1 MITVGSRVGGYAVL
15 RELGR
20 GGMGR
25 VYLAQ
30 HNRIERRAA
39 IKVLLPELTTQA
51 TVLERFF
58 TEARAT
64 SSIRHPGI
72 VEVFDCDVVD
82 EHAFIVMEYLE
93 GESLASYIRRISG
106 LTRDLPFA
114 LGLVGQI
121 AQALAA
127 AHACGIVH
135 RDLKPDNVFLCVS
148 PTSPRVVVKV
158 LDFGI
163 AKLLQRTDTTET
175 RPGTVMGTPAYM
187 SPEQCRGGT
196 RVIDARSDIYSL
208 GCILYEAICGRR
220 TFMRDGLGEMLLA
233 QVMDR
238 PESPLSLVPD
248 LPLRVNTLVMR
259 MLAKEPSARPQT
271 MDEVLGEII
280 KCLKGIGTQVPLGE
294 IVPAVPVTLQQSA
307 RSAAA
312 DNDERVTSLPP
323 APATPPALAAALD
336 SASRP
341 VSASP
346 PPGSSEAPQSSPA
359 SPPASDQA
367 PEDAVPGDTRLGFGG
382 ARMGIRGTQFLPP
395 AETGDTEFQEAGL
408 TPIPTTF
415 RETVGEALPR
425 RLASPGV
432 RSAALLGAVAVVA
445 TIAVVAVLRSRA
457 ARHPIEVVD
466 DTGLTRSPT
475 GTGDAPRGAGTTAA
489 LPTPDNVTIEVRG
502 LPSGARV
509 FLDGVPTAELPL
521 RLPRGDRSR
530 VLSLRATGYQERVLE
545 IDGLRD
551 RVIDVVMVPVVPV
564 ATAPAKGPN
573 VVGSAP
579 ARTPQGAYD
588 RAIGTS
594 RRRPHRE
601 DGSKSKSNGGPDP
614 NRDVGIITDI

>member
-39 IKVLLPELTTQA
+39 IKVLLPELSTQA

-106 LTRDLPFA
+106 LARDLPFA
-114 LGLVGQI
+114 LAVVGQI

-163 AKLLQRTDTTET
+163 AKLLQQGDTTQT

-187 SPEQCRGGT
+187 SPEQCRGGSQ
-196 RVIDARSDIYSL
+196 VIDARADIYSL

-220 TFMRDGLGEMLLA
+220 VFLRDGIGEMLLA

-238 PESPLSLVPD
+238 PESPLALAPD
-248 LPLRVNTLVMR
+248 LPLRLNTLVMR
-259 MLAKEPSARPQT
+259 MIAKEPSARPQT
-271 MDEVLGEII
+271 MEEVLGEIV
-280 KCLKGIGTQVPLGE
+280 KCLKGMGTHVPLVE
-294 IVPAVPVTLQQSA
+294 IVPALHVIVQQSA
-307 RSAAA
+307 HPAAA
-312 DNDERVTSLPP
+312 DKDERIRSMTP
-323 APATPPALAAALD
+323 APATPPALAAAPSD
-336 SASRP
+336 
-341 VSASP
+341 
-346 PPGSSEAPQSSPA
+346 A
-359 SPPASDQA
+359 SPPASDEG
-367 PEDAVPGDTRLGFGG
+367 PEAAVPGDTRFGFGG

-395 AETGDTEFQEAGL
+395 DETGDTEPGDAAR
-408 TPIPTTF
+408 TPVPTTF
-415 RETVGEALPR
+415 REANGEAALPR
-425 RLASPGV
+425 RLASRGV
-432 RSAALLGAVAVVA
+432 RSAAMLAAVVA
-445 TIAVVAVLRSRA
+445 AAVFKSRA
-457 ARHPIEVVD
+457 ASRPIEVAD
-466 DTGLTRSPT
+466 DTSATRSLNAADD
-475 GTGDAPRGAGTTAA
+475 GRRGAGTTRA
-489 LPTPDNVTIEVRG
+489 LPSPDHVTIEVRG
-502 LPSGARV
+502 LPPGAQV
-509 FLDGVPTAELPL
+509 FLDGVPATDLPL
-521 RLPRGDRSR
+521 RLPRGDRSHA
-530 VLSLRATGYQERVLE
+530 LLLRATGYEERVLE

-551 RVIDVVMVPVVPV
+551 RVIEVVMVRA
-564 ATAPAKGPN
+564 ATASDKGRE
-573 VVGSAP
+573 VVSG
-579 ARTPQGAYD
+579 ARTRTQPGAYD
-588 RAIGTS
+588 RAMGTS
-594 RRRPHRE
+594 RRRPQRP
-601 DGSKSKSNGGPDP
+601 DRSKGSSNGGPDP

>member
-93 GESLASYIRRISG
+93 GESLASYLRRISG

-114 LGLVGQI
+114 LGVVGQI

-148 PTSPRVVVKV
+148 PTGPRVVVKV

-163 AKLLQRTDTTET
+163 AKLLQRSDTAQT

-187 SPEQCRGGT
+187 SPEQCRGGS

-220 TFMRDGLGEMLLA
+220 PFTRDGLGEMLLA

-238 PESPLSLVPD
+238 PESPLSLAPE
-248 LPLRVNTLVMR
+248 LPLRLNTLVMQ

-271 MDEVLGEII
+271 MEEVLGEII
-280 KCLKGIGTQVPLGE
+280 KCLKGMGTHVPLGE
-294 IVPAVPVTLQQSA
+294 IVPAVPVVLQQSA
-307 RSAAA
+307 RPVAA
-312 DNDERVTSLPP
+312 DSVDRVTPP
-323 APATPPALAAALD
+323 PPGPATPPGLAAA
-336 SASRP
+336 SASASG
-341 VSASP
+341 SAS
-346 PPGSSEAPQSSPA
+346 A
-359 SPPASDQA
+359 SPPASDEA
-367 PEDAVPGDTRLGFGG
+367 PEAAVPGDTRLGFGG
-382 ARMGIRGTQFLPP
+382 ARMGVRGTQFLPP
-395 AETGDTEFQEAGL
+395 DAAGGDTEFHDAGL

-432 RSAALLGAVAVVA
+432 RSAALLAAVVVA
-445 TIAVVAVLRSRA
+445 SAIVGVVALRLRA
-457 ARHPIEVVD
+457 ASRPNEVLD
-466 DTGLTRSPT
+466 DTGSTRSPAAT
-475 GTGDAPRGAGTTAA
+475 GEAPRSEGTSGA
-489 LPTPDNVTIEVRG
+489 LPTADNVTIDVRG
-502 LPSGARV
+502 LPSDAQV
-509 FLDGVPTAELPL
+509 FLDGVLTAGLPL
-521 RLPRGDRSR
+521 RLPRGDRSH
-530 VLSLRATGYQERVLE
+530 VLSLRASGYVERIVE
-545 IDGLRD
+545 VDGLRD
-551 RVIDVVMVPVVPV
+551 RVIEVVMVPVAPV
-564 ATAPAKGPN
+564 ATA
-573 VVGSAP
+573 SAP
-579 ARTPQGAYD
+579 RRQ
-588 RAIGTS
+588 RS
-594 RRRPHRE
+594 RRGRQRPGE
-601 DGSKSKSNGGPDP
+601 DAAGRVRSVEGDLAKATAAPRWHEGRVKWESGSKS
-614 NRDVGIITDI
+614 